1 MSEHDYSVLQNA
13 LQAWPTHAH
22 LEEHHRITDVCRR
35 ALDAIDGLTR
45 GESGWLDVTALV
57 RQLLLVQ
64 GVTYGGAPSLVVP
77 AEAPWPTA
85 DQWRDAGCD
94 VSSLANARLRVTAE
108 LWAPPTSSPEE
119 QEAAEEQVREVY
131 RDLDP
136 TWSNQIPSDPFWR
149 AAHPDFGAYRGEPQR
164 QAARAAALN
173 DGGSLMVALPT
184 GRGKTAV
191 AWTTMLMSPTGVT
204 VVIVPTVVLAL
215 DMERRTIDLEK
226 STGRVLSPVHRFA
239 YIGAMSAET
248 KTELRAAVR
257 AGSQRIIYTSPEAFV
272 QGLSDAVLTTAKKGL
287 LQQVVVDEAHLVD
300 QWGTEFRP
308 EFQMVPGVLN
318 AAYDA
323 APEDRK
329 PSTLLLSATLAQR
342 SVDVLEFLFST
353 PERPMEVMWGTEL
366 RTEPSYFFSNHSS
379 EEERTA
385 AVLEGVKHLPRPL
398 ILYTTK
404 VEDAQQWAN
413 RLRTTGLQRVAAI
426 TGESA
431 DEERRSVMERW
442 RGEKPD
448 GTATATTL
456 DVVVGTSAFGLGLDM
471 SNVRTVMHACVP
483 ETIDRYYQEVGRGGR
498 DGRPSLGYLAQ
509 APADMDIALRLNAIK
524 VIGDELGWS
533 RWQAMLSQSTSVLGD
548 SRLRI
553 KRSSLPA
560 HLNEGY
566 DQHSAWNLRTL
577 LLFTLAGAITLRAPQ
592 PEIPEDITP
601 EERSTLLDTYYEQA
615 PDAIDIVLLDG
626 TLMQQDAWKK
636 AVHAVRQ
643 QIKQAQTKSLTAMQ
657 KLLAQTTCVGRTIA
671 EHYAVSFGGARFYV
685 SAACRGCPSCRRDPL
700 SSPGTSPDEPAPP
713 LPTSRTAIDRMALWR
728 GGQSWMF
735 ISYAPGDMLD
745 DLFARMAERGLNL
758 WRVDLETAE
767 RLQSNVPTVP
777 VVWDDPE
784 SDFSP
789 LEFHPRPVVALV
801 RSDEVPP
808 KVWER
813 ISNGLPTYL
822 VGPETLRNP
831 SRPESLLCDV
841 SEGTYASAKS
851 LLKGM

>member
-1 MSEHDYSVLQNA
+1 MSEHDLSVLRNA
-13 LQAWPTHAH
+13 LQTWPTPAL
-22 LEEHHRITDVCRR
+22 LEEHHRISDACRR
-35 ALDAIDGLTR
+35 ALDAMASLTQS
-45 GESGWLDVTALV
+45 GSGWLDVTALF
-57 RQLLLVQ
+57 RQVLLVQ
-64 GVTYGGAPSLVVP
+64 GITYGGAPSLVVP
-77 AEAPWPTA
+77 SEDPWPTP
-85 DQWRDAGCD
+85 DQWRDTGCD

-108 LWAPPTSSPEE
+108 LWLPPTASPEE
-119 QEAAEEQVREVY
+119 QEATEQQVREVY

-173 DGGSLMVALPT
+173 EGGSLMVALPT

-191 AWTTMLMSPTGVT
+191 AWTKMLMSHTGVT

-215 DMERRTIDLEK
+215 DMERRTLDLEK
-226 STGRVLSPVHRFA
+226 STGQVLSPAHRFA

-248 KTELRAAVR
+248 KKELRTAVR
-257 AGSQRIIYTSPEAFV
+257 AGSQRIVYTSPEGFV
-272 QGLSDAVLTTAKKGL
+272 QSLSDAVITAAKKGL

-308 EFQMVPGVLN
+308 EFQMVPGVLD

-323 APEDRK
+323 APDDSK

-342 SVDVLEFLFST
+342 SVDVLEFLFAR
-353 PERPMEVMWGTEL
+353 PGRPMDMVWGTEL
-366 RTEPSYFFSNHSS
+366 RTEPSYFFSDHPT
-379 EEERTA
+379 EVERTA
-385 AVLEGVKHLPRPL
+385 AVMKGVTLLPRPM

-404 VEDAQQWAN
+404 VEDAQLWVD
-413 RLRTTGLQRVAAI
+413 RLRATGLHRVAAI
-426 TGESA
+426 TGKSS

-448 GTATATTL
+448 GTPTATTL

-471 SNVRTVMHACVP
+471 SNVRTVVHACVP

-498 DGRPSLGYLAQ
+498 DGRPTLGYLAQ
-509 APADMDIALRLNAIK
+509 APDDMRIAEILNSIK
-524 VIGDELGWS
+524 VIGDELGWA
-533 RWQAMLSQSTSVLGD
+533 RWEAMLNQSTPVLDG

-560 HLNEGY
+560 HLDEGY
-566 DQHSAWNLRTL
+566 NRHSTWNLRTL
-577 LLFTLAGAITLRAPQ
+577 LLVTLAGAITLRAPQ
-592 PEIPEDITP
+592 PDIPEDIAP
-601 EERSTLLDTYYEQA
+601 EERSALLDEYFEQA
-615 PDAIDIVLLDG
+615 SDAIDIVLQDG
-626 TLMQQDAWKK
+626 TLMQEYAWKK

-643 QIKQAQTKSLTAMQ
+643 QIQQAQTKSLVAMQ
-657 KLLAQTTCVGRTIA
+657 MVLAQSTCVGRTIA
-671 EHYAVSFGGARFYV
+671 QHYAVTFDGARFHV

-713 LPTSRTAIDRMALWR
+713 LPISHTATDRMTPWR

-735 ISYAPGDMLD
+735 ISYAPGDRLD
-745 DLFARMAERGLNL
+745 DLFARMAERGLNV

-767 RLQSNVPTVP
+767 RLQRNVPTIP
-777 VVWDDPE
+777 VVWDDPTR
-784 SDFSP
+784 DFSP
-789 LEFHPRPVVALV
+789 LELHPGPLVAVV
-801 RSDEVPP
+801 RSDEVP
-808 KVWER
+808 KRMWER
-813 ISNGLPTYL
+813 ISTGLPTYL

-831 SRPESLLCDV
+831 SRSDSLLRDV